1 MLFNYAVQFIL
12 SNFFWSLIKQVFQ
25 SIPLIFDISPLP
37 LLYPPPCLRFL
48 HSSHPCCR
56 YLQTEFSKYRD
67 PQFSIPRG
75 GETPESPMQGRTP
88 KSPMPEGVST
98 IPHTKGEGTSNSPH
112 TGETSQSPL
121 PGGGTPQSPMQ
132 GGDSRIPLDRGETY
146 CIPHIQGNGDA
157 SDP

>member
-25 SIPLIFDISPLP
+25 SIPLTFDISPLP

-67 PQFSIPRG
+67 PQFSIP
-75 GETPESPMQGRTP
+75 
-88 KSPMPEGVST
+88 
-98 IPHTKGEGTSNSPH
+98 
-112 TGETSQSPL
+112 
-121 PGGGTPQSPMQ
+121 GGG
-132 GGDSRIPLDRGETY
+132 GNSRIPHAREDSK
-146 CIPHIQGNGDA
+146 IPHARGGFNNPPYQGGGDFKFPPYRG
-157 SDP
+157 DFTIPFTRGGGLHNPP